1 MRMAPRLQRQLAWLA
16 LCAVLFAAAAPTVS
30 KWLAASQP
38 AFWAEVCS
46 TTGAAP
52 RAAWDLGSKS
62 GSDRSAVSDSH
73 CGYCLLQHHTPVVP
87 TAPYDWEP
95 VTASAERLP
104 IGSGGTTVVKRFV
117 RSAHLARAPP
127 AFS

>member
-30 KWLAASQP
+30 KWLAALQP

-46 TTGAAP
+46 TSGATP
-52 RAAWDLGSKS
+52 RAAWDLGAKS
-62 GSDRSAVSDSH
+62 SPDRPAASDSH
-73 CGYCLLQHHTPVVP
+73 CGYCLLQHHTPVLP
-87 TAPYDWEP
+87 TATSRWEP
-95 VTASAERLP
+95 VAASAERLP

-117 RSAHLARAPP
+117 WSAHLSRAPP